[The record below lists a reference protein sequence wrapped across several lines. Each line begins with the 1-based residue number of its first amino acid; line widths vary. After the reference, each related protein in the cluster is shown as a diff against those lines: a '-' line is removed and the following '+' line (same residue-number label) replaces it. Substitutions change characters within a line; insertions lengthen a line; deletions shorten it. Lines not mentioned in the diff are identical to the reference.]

1 MLKIREAIVVEGR
14 YDKIALEN
22 AVDTVIFTTE
32 GFGIFRDAEKAELL
46 RRVAEKRGLIV
57 LTDSDGAGL
66 VIRNRLRGC
75 IAPEYLKHAYIP
87 ELPGKERRKTK
98 ASREGTLGVEGMPLS
113 VLEDVLRRAGATE
126 TEGESALPLT
136 KTDVFSLG
144 LSGTADAA
152 AVKTAKTVIST
163 ALPVVGGI
171 LSDAS
176 ASVLSA
182 AGVIRASAGAFSLV
196 AVCALCIAPFA
207 RLGVKLI
214 VFKAASAVAETVPN
228 GRMSALLD
236 DIGTAMGILA
246 GTVGSFAVILFF
258 SFTSAIRAVV

>member
-152 AVKTAKTVIST
+152 ARRE
-163 ALPVVGGI
+163 ALQKELGLPRKMSANA
-171 LSDAS
+171 LLDALNS
-176 ASVLSA
+176 LYTREELSA
-182 AGVIRASAGAFSLV
+182 ALH
-196 AVCALCIAPFA
+196 
-207 RLGVKLI
+207 KL
-214 VFKAASAVAETVPN
+214 EEQ
-228 GRMSALLD
+228 
-236 DIGTAMGILA
+236 GTD
-246 GTVGSFAVILFF
+246 VS
-258 SFTSAIRAVV
+258 R